1 MIQKITPFLWFDTQA
16 EEAVNLYVSLFK
28 DSKILNMVRNPKGA
42 PGPEGSIMIVAFE
55 LDGVKFTAMNGG
67 PMFTFN
73 ESISMVIT
81 CEDQTEVD
89 HFWNGL
95 TANGGHP
102 GRCGWLKDRYGL
114 SWQVVPHQLQT
125 LMSDPD
131 PIRVGR
137 VMAAMMA
144 MDKIDTAG
152 LEQAADATN

>member
-95 TANGGHP
+95 TANGGHH
-102 GRCGWLKDRYGL
+102 GD
-114 SWQVVPHQLQT
+114 VVGSKT
-125 LMSDPD
+125 
-131 PIRVGR
+131 
-137 VMAAMMA
+137 VM
-144 MDKIDTAG
+144 DFHGK
-152 LEQAADATN
+152 